1 MGYLWFEE
9 MGLIANEE
17 TEKGSAP
24 ADQSNAEPKQQH
36 SKAVFVLR
44 LA

>member
-9 MGLIANEE
+9 MGLISIGEK
-17 TEKGSAP
+17 EKGSAP
-24 ADQSNAEPKQQH
+24 ADQSNAEPKPQH
-36 SKAVFVLR
+36 SNAVFVFR

>member
-9 MGLIANEE
+9 MGLIANE
-17 TEKGSAP
+17 EKGSAP